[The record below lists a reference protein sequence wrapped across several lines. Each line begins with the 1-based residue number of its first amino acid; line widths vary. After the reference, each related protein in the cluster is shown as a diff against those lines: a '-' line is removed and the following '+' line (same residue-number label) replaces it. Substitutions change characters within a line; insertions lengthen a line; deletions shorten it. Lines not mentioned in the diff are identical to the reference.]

1 MFERQPEVLSG
12 LEKAFKDY
20 EQKNEKPS
28 LIADRPGS
36 ARTVAGPFRPRGIL
50 QVGARRIGPVIHLIR
65 QASGCH
71 H

>member
-28 LIADRPGS
+28 LIGAAPPELWPDPLGLEGS
-36 ARTVAGPFRPRGIL
+36 CRSVRDELAPSFI
-50 QVGARRIGPVIHLIR
+50 
-65 QASGCH
+65 
-71 H
+71 